1 MIQQQRE
8 AKHRRLEKKFGHAG
22 LPEKFQG
29 QTLEELEVY
38 DPRIGRVLDV
48 CRKYIENFEFC
59 RRYGTCLSLV
69 GNPGTAKTRVASAIL
84 EGVMRQEFVGLFA
97 SMSDILRMF
106 RGSYN
111 RNDVTEEEVLDHFVE
126 PDLLAIDEVG
136 LSIGNL
142 DKTRAILFD
151 VFDRRYRENKPVILL
166 GNLTAQELEAFL
178 GERIYRRVQENGGS
192 VLAFD
197 WMSYAEY
204 QETKMKGK

>member
-8 AKHRRLEKKFGHAG
+8 AKHRRLERKFGHAG
-22 LPEKFQG
+22 LPEKFKG
-29 QTLEELEVY
+29 QSLDQIEAY
-38 DPRIGRVLDV
+38 DPRIDRVREV
-48 CRKYIENFEFC
+48 CRKYVQNFEFC

-69 GNPGTAKTRVASAIL
+69 GNPGTGKTHFATAVL

-97 SMSDILRMF
+97 TMSDILRMF

-111 RNDVTEEEVLDHFVE
+111 RSDVTEEEVLDHFVE

-197 WMSYAEY
+197 WKSYADHK
-204 QETKMKGK
+204 ETKTKGK